1 MHHYI
6 PRYTLINPLHPL
18 YTLLTTTCPLCI
30 PMHPY
35 HVLSEPY
42 ALCNVPYPV
51 PDGPQSKGG
60 GGTAAPP
67 RRGERL
73 LSLGLA
79 ASPTWGFSKIRDLLA
94 VPIVRALIFGYSGP
108 PCMETATWIRG
119 GSKGSGVYSR
129 WFDWQFKKGGF
140 LEIMASPTTSF
151 CFPPRARLP
160 ELR

>member
-6 PRYTLINPLHPL
+6 PLYTLIYPLHPL
-18 YTLLTTTCPLCI
+18 YTPLTTICPLCI

-73 LSLGLA
+73 LSLSLA
-79 ASPTWGFSKIRDLLA
+79 ASPTWGFSKIRGLLA
-94 VPIVRALIFGYSGP
+94 VPIVRALIFGYSGS
-108 PCMETATWIRG
+108 PCMETAT
-119 GSKGSGVYSR
+119 SR
-129 WFDWQFKKGGF
+129 WFDWQFKKSGF
-140 LEIMASPTTSF
+140 LEIMASPTISF
-151 CFPPRARLP
+151 CFPPRARLH